1 MILIKTGG
9 FTMLEKL
16 FKLKSNNTT
25 VKTEILAGIT
35 TFMTMAYILAVNP
48 DLLSVSGMDKQ
59 AVLLATALSAT
70 IGTVFMAFLAN
81 YPFALAPGMGLNA
94 YFSYSVCIG
103 MGVDWRVALFAVFL
117 EGLVF
122 IVLSVTNI
130 REAIFNAI
138 PLTLK
143 HAVSAGIGLF
153 IAFIGF
159 QNAKLVV
166 NDDSTLLT
174 YQRFTDNFRSVGVG
188 AILALIGVIITA
200 ILLVKKVKGGI
211 LIGILATWILGI
223 IAELTNIYIPDASVK
238 MYSVIPN
245 SIISFDFS
253 PLAKTAGQVFLLD
266 FSVITRDILGFV
278 TVIFAFL
285 FVDVFDTLGTL
296 IGVSSKANM
305 LDKDGKLPRI
315 KGALMADSLATCA
328 GAVLGTSTTTT
339 FVESASG
346 VTEGGRTGLTAL
358 TTGFLFLISVIFAPL
373 FLAIPSF
380 ATAPALIIVGFYMIG
395 SVANINFED
404 MSEGIPAFLTIAVMP
419 FAYSISEGIAIGVIS
434 YTLIN
439 LITGNA
445 KKKKI
450 SILMYVLSVL
460 FVCKYIFLT

>member
-1 MILIKTGG
+1 
-9 FTMLEKL
+9 MLEKI
-16 FKLKSNNTT
+16 FKLKENKTNI
-25 VKTEILAGIT
+25 KTEVLAGIT

-59 AVLLATALSAT
+59 AVLLATAISAA
-70 IGTVFMAFLAN
+70 IGTFIMAFLSN

-103 MGVDWRVALFAVFL
+103 MGVNWRVALFAVFI

-138 PLTLK
+138 PITLK

-159 QNAKLVV
+159 QNAKLIV
-166 NDDSTLLT
+166 NDESTLLT
-174 YQRFTDNFRSVGVG
+174 YQRFTDNFRSVGIG
-188 AILALIGVIITA
+188 AILALLGVLITG

-211 LIGILATWILGI
+211 LIGILVTWVLGI
-223 IAELTNIYIPDASVK
+223 VAEITGIYVANADAG
-238 MYSVIPN
+238 MFSVIPD
-245 SIISFDFS
+245 SLISFDFS
-253 PLAKTAGQVFLLD
+253 PLGKTLGQVFKLD
-266 FSVITRDILGFV
+266 FAEITNNILGFV
-278 TVIFAFL
+278 TVVFAFL

-305 LDKDGKLPRI
+305 LDENGKLPRI

-358 TTGFLFLISVIFAPL
+358 TTGFLFMISVIFAPL

-404 MSEGIPAFLTIAVMP
+404 MAEGIPAFLTIAVMP

-434 YTLIN
+434 YTIIN
-439 LITGNA
+439 LVTGQT
-445 KKKKI
+445 KKKKV
-450 SILMYVLSVL
+450 SILMYILSVL
-460 FVCKYIFLT
+460 FILKYIFLT

>member
-1 MILIKTGG
+1 
-9 FTMLEKL
+9 MLEKF
-16 FKLKSNNTT
+16 FKLKENNTT
-25 VKTEILAGIT
+25 IKTEMLAGIT

-59 AVLLATALSAT
+59 AVLLATAISAA
-70 IGTVFMAFLAN
+70 IGTFLMAFLAN

-103 MGVDWRVALFAVFL
+103 MGVDWRVALFAVFI
-117 EGLVF
+117 EGLIF

-159 QNAKLVV
+159 QNAKLIV

-174 YQRFTDNFRSVGVG
+174 YQRFTENFRSVGIG
-188 AILALIGVIITA
+188 AILALLGVIITG

-211 LIGILATWILGI
+211 LIGIIATWILGM
-223 IAELTNIYIPDASVK
+223 IAEFTSIYIPNAEVG
-238 MYSVIPN
+238 MYSVVPS

-253 PLAKTAGQVFLLD
+253 PLGKTLGQVFFLD
-266 FSVITRDILGFV
+266 FAEITNNIIGFV

-305 LDKDGKLPRI
+305 LDENGKLPRI
-315 KGALMADSLATCA
+315 RGALMADSLATCA

-346 VTEGGRTGLTAL
+346 VTEGGRTGLTAI
-358 TTGFLFLISVIFAPL
+358 TTGFLFLISLIFAPL

-439 LITGNA
+439 LVTGQT

-450 SILMYVLSVL
+450 SVLMYVLSIL

>member
-1 MILIKTGG
+1 
-9 FTMLEKL
+9 MLEKL
-16 FKLKSNNTT
+16 FKLKPNNTN

-59 AVLLATALSAT
+59 AVLLATAISAA
-70 IGTVFMAFLAN
+70 IGTFFMAFLAN

-159 QNAKLVV
+159 QNSKLVV
-166 NDDSTLLT
+166 NDDSTLVT
-174 YQRFTDNFRSVGVG
+174 YQKFTENFRSVGIG
-188 AILALIGVIITA
+188 AILALIGVVFTA
-200 ILLVKKVKGGI
+200 ILLVKRVKGGI
-211 LIGILATWILGI
+211 LIGIVATWVLGI
-223 IAELTNIYIPDASVK
+223 IAELTNIYVPNPNVG
-238 MYSVIPN
+238 MYSVIPS
-245 SIISFDFS
+245 SIVSFDFS
-253 PLAKTAGQVFLLD
+253 PLAKTAGQVFTLD
-266 FSVITRDILGFV
+266 FSEITNNLLGFI

-346 VTEGGRTGLTAL
+346 VTEGGRTGLTAV

-395 SVANINFED
+395 SVSNINFED

-460 FVCKYIFLT
+460 FICKYIFLT

>member
-1 MILIKTGG
+1 
-9 FTMLEKL
+9 MLEKF
-16 FKLKSNNTT
+16 FKLKENNTT
-25 VKTEILAGIT
+25 IKTEMLAGIT

-59 AVLLATALSAT
+59 AVLLATAISAA
-70 IGTVFMAFLAN
+70 IGTFIMAFLAN

-103 MGVDWRVALFAVFL
+103 MGVDWRVALFAVFI
-117 EGLVF
+117 EGLIFV
-122 IVLSVTNI
+122 VLSVTNI

-174 YQRFTDNFRSVGVG
+174 YQRFTENFRSVGIG
-188 AILALIGVIITA
+188 AILTLLGVIITG

-223 IAELTNIYIPDASVK
+223 IAELTNIYIPNAEVG
-238 MYSVIPN
+238 MYSVIPS

-253 PLAKTAGQVFLLD
+253 SLGKTFGQVFLLD
-266 FSVITRDILGFV
+266 FAEITNNILGFV

-404 MSEGIPAFLTIAVMP
+404 MSEGIPAFLTIAAMP

-439 LITGNA
+439 LVTGQA

-450 SILMYVLSVL
+450 SVLMYVLSVL
-460 FVCKYIFLT
+460 FICKYIFLT